1 MLKKPKTPKASGTS
15 GESVVSG
22 NNPYTDARVIDIGL
36 LEREQRHATSWRRAF
51 FGAVAIAFIGLVLAL
66 VLATK
71 DHTEAVV
78 YKEDSSGDIALIGLS
93 SHARIPTEEA
103 VKHQLTVWLD
113 AVRDIPGASDDLINR
128 NAQTVLYMT
137 AADSPAYAAYRS
149 FILADNPKKLAE
161 QGVRRT
167 VTDVDVSKL
176 ADLTYRLA
184 WHERLRMNANGSV
197 QLQTFNGTVYLVG
210 DPTVPNDPVIG
221 QVNPVGLYI
230 KDFDMNWSILKS

>member
-1 MLKKPKTPKASGTS
+1 MLKNPKSLKRIDKVASNS
-15 GESVVSG
+15 GSDS
-22 NNPYTDARVIDIGL
+22 PYADARVIDIGL
-36 LEREQRHATSWRRAF
+36 LEREQRHAASWRRAF
-51 FGAVAIAFIGLVLAL
+51 FGAVLIAFIGLVTSL

-93 SHARIPTEEA
+93 SHARTPTDQA

-113 AVRDIPGASDDLINR
+113 AVRDIPGADDDLINR

-137 AADSPAYAAYRS
+137 ASDSPALAAYRN
-149 FILADNPKKLAE
+149 FIIADNPKKLAA
-161 QGVRRT
+161 QGIRRT
-167 VTDVDVSKL
+167 VDDVDVSKL

-184 WHERLRMNANGSV
+184 WREKLRMGAVGNA
-197 QLQTFNGTVYLVG
+197 QEQTFTGTVYLVG
-210 DPTVPNDPVIG
+210 DPAVPNDPVIG
-221 QVNPVGLYI
+221 QYNPAGLYI